1 MSGWWGYKHFMTT
14 CTGYDHCTSDFTRNT
29 SYYNVYHSIFFL
41 IAVGVA
47 LGMSILELDH
57 AVETG
62 LTFQEKGY
70 KKVSPHFITRILLNM
85 AAGQISLKYGFQVN
99 IKHNERML
107 HQIYL
112 VCHGSLLTLVLLRP
126 YIYVFN
132 SFQIE

>member
-1 MSGWWGYKHFMTT
+1 
-14 CTGYDHCTSDFTRNT
+14 
-29 SYYNVYHSIFFL
+29 
-41 IAVGVA
+41 
-47 LGMSILELDH
+47 MSILELDH

-99 IKHNERML
+99 IKHNEHML
-107 HQIYL
+107 HHIYL
-112 VCHGSLLTLVLLRP
+112 ICHGSLFTLVLLKP